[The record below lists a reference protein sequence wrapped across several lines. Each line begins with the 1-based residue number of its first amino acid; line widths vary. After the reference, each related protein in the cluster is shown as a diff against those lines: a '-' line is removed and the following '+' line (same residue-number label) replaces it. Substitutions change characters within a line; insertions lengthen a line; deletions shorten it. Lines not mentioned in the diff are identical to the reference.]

1 MEAQAPAEMSN
12 TSKIITAIV
21 LTGAVIVG
29 AILWTQGKL
38 DFIPRAFE
46 PDYLKVVR
54 ESAVDPDSVEFRR
67 VEGPLNKTV
76 CGEWRGRNRMGA
88 FVEWQPFMVRDIG
101 SFGTN
106 WYVSTNLTYAQCLMR
121 RASGE

>member
-12 TSKIITAIV
+12 TSKIISAIV

-54 ESAVDPDSVEFRR
+54 ESAVDPDSVQFRR
-67 VEGPLNKTV
+67 VEGPLNGTV
-76 CGEWRGRNRMGA
+76 CGEWRGKNRMGA
-88 FVEWQPFMVRDIG
+88 YVEWQPFMARNYGVVQSRWRI
-101 SFGTN
+101 SN
-106 WYVSTNLTYAQCLMR
+106 NLTYQECMTR
-121 RASGE
+121 RSSPR